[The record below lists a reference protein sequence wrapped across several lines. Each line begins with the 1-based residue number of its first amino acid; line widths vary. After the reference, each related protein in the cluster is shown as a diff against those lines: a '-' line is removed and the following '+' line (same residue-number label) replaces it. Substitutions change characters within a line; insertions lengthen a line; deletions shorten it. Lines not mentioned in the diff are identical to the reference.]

1 MLILSLLVSLYASYK
16 SEEST
21 FVFWM
26 SISAVLF
33 MLVINS
39 ELGVYSGYLRS
50 FILMFVFSSFIIS
63 NLYVFK
69 HPPKGINLRIRD
81 KPLFFIAI
89 TCTLLAIFSYVIGAG
104 GLDGIK
110 RTWVYIATNRTTTEL
125 IISNFSQLFYIFS
138 ISCFLLL
145 YRSNRKV
152 SNILWIVVLAL
163 IFLSLTR
170 AKAYL
175 LPIVI
180 PFLFF
185 YINDN
190 KKNPV
195 KLIIRLLLFIVLA
208 LTLYTFTT
216 VIRWAGSIDQ
226 WSVDHLYQIFLN
238 VMDAGVE
245 RNLNIQTSIIFD
257 YYINNA
263 YLYGQTYATFFNPLL
278 KLFNLSF
285 DNPMYIYSEII
296 YGKSHNM
303 KGSAHPTIFVDSFA
317 NFGVLGCLIGGGWI
331 LFLKYLGVFYSK
343 YSKLH
348 HMVLLVAS
356 SYSIPLVVR
365 GSVYYGFLYL
375 TMSLVFSAVMIL
387 LLHKF
392 IFKRQ
397 NND

>member
-1 MLILSLLVSLYASYK
+1 MLILSLLISLYASYK
-16 SEEST
+16 SEESI
-21 FVFWM
+21 FLFWI

-33 MLVINS
+33 MLAINS
-39 ELGVYSGYLRS
+39 DLGLYSGYLMI
-50 FILMFVFSSFIIS
+50 FIFMFVFYSFIIS
-63 NLYVFK
+63 NLYAFK
-69 HPPKGINLRIRD
+69 HIPKEIDLRIRD
-81 KPLFFIAI
+81 KPLLFIAI
-89 TCTLLAIFSYVIGAG
+89 TCTLFAIVTYVIGAG

-110 RTWVYIATNRTTTEL
+110 RTWIDIATNRTTIEL

-145 YRSNRKV
+145 YKSNRKV

-163 IFLSLTR
+163 VFLSLTR

-175 LPIVI
+175 LPVVI

-226 WSVDHLYQIFLN
+226 WSVDHLYQIFQN

-245 RNLNIQTSIIFD
+245 RNLNIQTSIIFE
-257 YYINNA
+257 YYMDNP

-296 YGKSHNM
+296 YGKSHSM
-303 KGSAHPTIFVDSFA
+303 RGSAHPTIFVDSFA
-317 NFGVLGCLIGGGWI
+317 NFGVLGCLVGGGWI
-331 LFLKYLGVFYSK
+331 LCLKYLGAFYSK

-348 HMVLLVAS
+348 RMVLLVAS
-356 SYSIPLVVR
+356 SYSIPLAVR

-375 TMSLVFSAVMIL
+375 TMSLFFSAIMIL

-392 IFKRQ
+392 IFKRK